1 MPSTTEHTSDEK
13 RMSKP
18 TRASRVAAELRS
30 AILRGEIEAGAKVN
44 LDQLRGRF
52 GISLSPLREAISRLV
67 ADGLVEAEDQRGFR
81 IAPVSRENLAEVT
94 EMRADLEGLA
104 LGLSIDRAGVEWEG
118 EVLSALH
125 RLNRMDR
132 DPGRPESIEA
142 WETAHAGFHIAL
154 AAGCG
159 RPMLRAICE
168 RLHGLNDRYR
178 RLLIPQGGGDRDVD
192 SEHAAIAEA
201 AIGRNRDL
209 AIALLRQHI
218 QRTGTALAGRIAG
231 LLPVYTTDS
240 RKAGT
245 GTGRGNRSK
254 ENDT

>member
-1 MPSTTEHTSDEK
+1 MPTTTEHTSDEK
-13 RMSKP
+13 QMSKP
-18 TRASRVAAELRS
+18 TRASRVSAELRT
-30 AILRGEIEAGAKVN
+30 AILRGEIEPGAKIN
-44 LDQLRGRF
+44 LDQLRSRF

-81 IAPVSRENLAEVT
+81 IAPVSRANLAEVT
-94 EMRADLEGLA
+94 DMRADLEGLA
-104 LGLSIDRAGVEWEG
+104 LGLSIDRADVEWEG

-125 RLNRMDR
+125 RLNRIDR
-132 DPGRPESIEA
+132 DPDRPESLEA
-142 WETAHAGFHIAL
+142 WEAAHAGFHNVL
-154 AAGCG
+154 VTGCD

-178 RLLIPQGGGDRDVD
+178 RLLIRQDDGDRDV
-192 SEHAAIAEA
+192 SGEHAAIAEA

-231 LLPVYTTDS
+231 LLPVDTTAS

-245 GTGRGNRSK
+245 GTG
-254 ENDT
+254 

>member
-18 TRASRVAAELRS
+18 TRASRVAAELRT
-30 AILRGEIEAGAKVN
+30 AILRGEIEPGAMIN
-44 LDQLRGRF
+44 LDQLRSRF

-94 EMRADLEGLA
+94 DMRADLEGLA
-104 LGLSIDRAGVEWEG
+104 LGLSIDRADVEWEG

-125 RLNRMDR
+125 RLNRIDR
-132 DPGRPESIEA
+132 DPDRPESLEA
-142 WETAHAGFHIAL
+142 WEAAHAGFHNVL
-154 AAGCG
+154 ATGCD

-168 RLHGLNDRYR
+168 RLQGLNDRYR
-178 RLLIPQGGGDRDVD
+178 RRLVRQDDGDRDVG

-201 AIGRNRDL
+201 AVGRNRDL

-231 LLPVYTTDS
+231 LLPVDTTAS

-245 GTGRGNRSK
+245 GTGQGNRSE
-254 ENDT
+254 ENET

>member
-1 MPSTTEHTSDEK
+1 MPSSTTSPADEK
-13 RMSKP
+13 RISKP
-18 TRASRVAAELRS
+18 TRASRVASELRT

-44 LDQLRGRF
+44 LDQLRSRF

-81 IAPVSRENLAEVT
+81 IAPMSGENLAEVT
-94 EMRADLEGLA
+94 GMRADLEGLA
-104 LGLSIDRAGVEWEG
+104 LGLSIDRADVEWEG
-118 EVLSALH
+118 GVLSALH
-125 RLNRMDR
+125 RLNRIDR
-132 DPGRPESIEA
+132 DPDRPESIEA
-142 WETAHAGFHIAL
+142 WESAHADFHNAL

-159 RPMLRAICE
+159 RPMLRAICV

-178 RLLIPQGGGDRDVD
+178 RLLIRQGGGDRDVA
-192 SEHAAIAEA
+192 SEHAAIADA
-201 AIGRNRDL
+201 AVGRNRDL

-231 LLPVYTTDS
+231 LLPVDTTVP

-245 GTGRGNRSK
+245 GTGPGNRSR
-254 ENDT
+254 ENAT